1 MRSISILTLNVKAYE
16 DAEPTE
22 IYKKILSTKADVVC
36 LQEDLY
42 SNHNEING
50 YKKVVKCKGE
60 KYHKDFL
67 SNSIYV
73 KKDIYNDIE
82 FNESVDITY
91 KDSIRCSSLIKIYGI
106 TISNVHLTGGRYD
119 DQKYEKYENA
129 KSIQLDNLVSKFK
142 PDIILGDFNGESV
155 DDEVKKSIKDYKLY
169 KKLKQNQKSKYI
181 NYSLSGHNY
190 LLNKKY
196 TKAYEE
202 NDVRPTSVYGGVP
215 DWVYYNRKIL
225 YKVKVKKIETLDITD
240 HNGILITFKY

>member
-1 MRSISILTLNVKAYE
+1 M
-16 DAEPTE
+16 
-22 IYKKILSTKADVVC
+22 
-36 LQEDLY
+36 
-42 SNHNEING
+42 
-50 YKKVVKCKGE
+50 
-60 KYHKDFL
+60 

-73 KKDIYNDIE
+73 KKEIYNDIE
-82 FNESVDITY
+82 FNKSVDITY

-142 PDIILGDFNGESV
+142 PDIILGDFNSESV

-169 KKLKQNQKSKYI
+169 KKLEQNQKSKYI

-225 YKVKVKKIETLDITD
+225 YKVKVKKIKTLDVTD